1 MKHRVWEAVYL
12 QMGKPKLELKPQEFH
27 LLLMEKG
34 NQRNLGDDEQLWP
47 NENSFLVMHY
57 KP

>member
-1 MKHRVWEAVYL
+1 
-12 QMGKPKLELKPQEFH
+12 MGKPKPELKPQEFH

-34 NQRNLGDDEQLWP
+34 NQRNLGDDEQLGP
-47 NENSFLVMHY
+47 NKNSFLIMHY